1 MLYVI
6 EQRLK
11 AQNIAPEKSVQGKPS
26 IDYFI
31 NK

>member
-11 AQNIAPEKSVQGKPS
+11 AQEISSEKSAQGIYVFKIS
-26 IDYFI
+26 
-31 NK
+31 